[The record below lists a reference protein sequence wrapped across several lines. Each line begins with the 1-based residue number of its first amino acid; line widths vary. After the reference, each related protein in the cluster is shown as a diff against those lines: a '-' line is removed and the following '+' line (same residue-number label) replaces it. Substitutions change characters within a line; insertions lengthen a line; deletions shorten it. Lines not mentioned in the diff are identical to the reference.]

1 MRTSLLAV
9 ALVGLLTPSIVYAQ
23 TFNSGSTGADGA
35 LDTATMPCNSEARGR
50 VCHVQLPPDGVLNFT
65 SVNVAGG
72 DIVVFTRNLRNTPVY
87 LLAQGP
93 VTIEG
98 TIDVNSHF
106 ERTPGPGGY
115 HGGAWPYQS
124 MGLPGFGPGAGPQ
137 PSGYPNGIWV
147 GPLSLVPLIGGSGGR
162 GGQCEAFS
170 NVGQEGTG
178 GGGAIAIASST
189 SVTITGRISA
199 KSEGGFFNPGCG
211 GNWGFGSGGAI
222 RIVGSSVT
230 VSGTLTAESGYQ
242 CGWGWC
248 SSPNP
253 SSAGVI
259 RIEAPLGALAFN
271 GGSTPAAVLSTIYP
285 TIVSPAPPTL
295 SILSVGGYPVPSYS
309 GQRFDTVDLLLPTQ
323 LPDPI
328 HVVAAAS
335 NIPIGTQVGI
345 SFGTG
350 NVGTVVPGTLSGTLE
365 SSTTTVQVSG
375 LNRTALAY
383 LFVSAT
389 FSVPQSAA
397 NANPSGADH
406 VERARVT
413 AAPGAA
419 PAVTFLRSDGTA
431 IDPNRLPS
439 EFLRQFQR

>member
-1 MRTSLLAV
+1 MK
-9 ALVGLLTPSIVYAQ
+9 Q
-23 TFNSGSTGADGA
+23 TFAIGVLLFLWPATGNAQSFSSGSTGADGA
-35 LDTATMPCNSEARGR
+35 LETMTMACNSEARGR
-50 VCHVQLPPDGVLNFT
+50 VCEVQLPADGVLNFT
-65 SVNVAGG
+65 TAHVASG
-72 DIVVFTRNLRNTPVY
+72 DILIFARNLRNTPVY
-87 LLAQGP
+87 LLAQGA

-98 TIDVNSHF
+98 SIDASSHF

-115 HGGAWPYQS
+115 HGGAWPYPS
-124 MGLPGFGPGAGPQ
+124 EGLPGFGPGAAPQ
-137 PSGYPNGIWV
+137 SDGGPNGIWV

-162 GGQCEAFS
+162 GGRCEAFP
-170 NVGQEGTG
+170 NVGREGTG

-189 SVTITGRISA
+189 SVTITGTISA
-199 KSEGGFFNPGCG
+199 NSEGGFFNPGCG

-230 VSGTLTAESGYQ
+230 VSGSLTAQSGYQ
-242 CGWGWC
+242 CGFGFC
-248 SSPNP
+248 GSPDP

-259 RIEAPLGALAFN
+259 RIEAGTLAFT
-271 GGSTPAAVLSTIYP
+271 GGSSPAAVLSNINP
-285 TIVSPAPPTL
+285 TIVSSAPPTL

-309 GQRFDTVDLLLPTQ
+309 GQRFDTVDLILPSQ

-328 HVVAAAS
+328 HVVVTAN
-335 NIPIGTQVGI
+335 NIPVGTQVGI

-350 NVGTVVPGTLSGTLE
+350 NVGAVVPGTLSGSLE

-397 NANPSGADH
+397 NANPAGADH
-406 VERARVT
+406 VAQVRVE
-413 AAPGAA
+413 AAPGGA
-419 PAVTFLRSDGTA
+419 PKFVFLRADGSVV
-431 IDPNRLPS
+431 DVRLLPAA
-439 EFLRQFQR
+439 FLRHFRS